1 MTRSPLAS
9 FLFKGLAT
17 KHITV
22 KWTIEEK
29 SAFDTAE
36 GYSLD
41 NLQLFQV
48 SVVLV
53 GLSLQFLDS
62 MLRR

>member
-1 MTRSPLAS
+1 M
-9 FLFKGLAT
+9 
-17 KHITV
+17 
-22 KWTIEEK
+22 TIEEK

-48 SVVLV
+48 SIVLV
-53 GLSLQFLDS
+53 GLSLLW
-62 MLRR
+62 MGC

>member
-1 MTRSPLAS
+1 MW
-9 FLFKGLAT
+9 
-17 KHITV
+17 ITM
-22 KWTIEEK
+22 TIEEK
-29 SAFDTAE
+29 SASDTAE

-53 GLSLQFLDS
+53 GLSLQVLDG
-62 MLRR
+62 MLSY